1 VTETRAGRARRGLA
15 VYFAVLIPVSAIIEL
30 VIIRADDNIGR
41 YPSLI
46 RQYPWLLILL
56 LMWTPAISS
65 IVARLSLR
73 EGFADVS
80 FRFGGRQAWPTY
92 AAAVLMPIIVGI
104 VAYGAAW
111 ATGLAGYNTP
121 LHGGFFPYLGLALVT
136 GATLEV
142 VFGAGEEIGWR
153 GYMLTRLIDAGVPQ
167 PLLASGIIWALWHF
181 PLILSGKYAAG
192 PHPGISAAI
201 FLVGVVGIAYV
212 IGILRL
218 RSGSVWPA
226 ALLHGEWNGII
237 QGPFDGSAIGPG
249 ATTWVGES
257 GILVAAVVFTIGI
270 IAWLIYARA
279 PARNR

>member
-1 VTETRAGRARRGLA
+1 VGQARRGLA
-15 VYFAVLIPVSAIIEL
+15 IYFAVLIPVSAIFETL
-30 VIIRADDNIGR
+30 IIRADGNIGR
-41 YPSLI
+41 YPSII

-80 FRFGGRQAWPTY
+80 FRLGGRQALPTY
-92 AAAVLMPIIVGI
+92 TAAVLMPLIVGTI
-104 VAYGAAW
+104 AYGGAW
-111 ATGLAGYNTP
+111 ATGLAGFKTP
-121 LHGGFFPYLGLALVT
+121 PHGGFFPYLGLALLT

-153 GYMLTRLIDAGVPQ
+153 GYMLTRLIDARVPQ
-167 PLLASGIIWALWHF
+167 PLLVSGIIWALWHF

-192 PHPGISAAI
+192 PNPGLSAAI
-201 FLVGVVGIAYV
+201 FLVGVVGIGYV
-212 IGILRL
+212 IGVLRL

-237 QGPFDGSAIGPG
+237 QGPFDGSVTGPG

-257 GILVAAVVFTIGI
+257 GILVAVASLAIGVAV
-270 IAWLIYARA
+270 AIYWTTRA
-279 PARNR
+279 VSTGKSK